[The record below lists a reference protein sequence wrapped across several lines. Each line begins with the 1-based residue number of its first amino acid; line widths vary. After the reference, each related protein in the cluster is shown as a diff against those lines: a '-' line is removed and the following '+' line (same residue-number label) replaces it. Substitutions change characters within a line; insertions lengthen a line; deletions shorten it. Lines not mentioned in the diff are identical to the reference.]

1 MDHLR
6 GNRAESCWLWREF
19 QGFWLPRRQAADT
32 GLSGPAALYHKRPA
46 AAKCRREAKSPYRR
60 FIPGS
65 GLVAINLHLRNFLH
79 IFLSDTTEKRVR
91 CTDVETNDNHSAS
104 SDDIAHSTAIQ
115 GGRQPALTGCPWHD
129 VNEMLQAAGLR
140 PTRQRMALGWLLFGK
155 GARHLTAE
163 MLYEEAT
170 LAKVPVSLATVY
182 NTLNQLT
189 DAGLLRQVSVDGT
202 KTYFDTN
209 VSAHHHFYLEHNHEL
224 VDIPDPHLAIT
235 QMPDVPDG
243 YEISRIDMVV
253 RLRKKR

>member
-1 MDHLR
+1 MLELASKVDLKMTDDM
-6 GNRAESCWLWREF
+6 
-19 QGFWLPRRQAADT
+19 LPRIMTRVTPRTA
-32 GLSGPAALYHKRPA
+32 RPA
-46 AAKCRREAKSPYRR
+46 SAGVDRLPLARRQRDAAA
-60 FIPGS
+60 
-65 GLVAINLHLRNFLH
+65 V
-79 IFLSDTTEKRVR
+79 
-91 CTDVETNDNHSAS
+91 
-104 SDDIAHSTAIQ
+104 
-115 GGRQPALTGCPWHD
+115 
-129 VNEMLQAAGLR
+129 GLR

-209 VSAHHHFYLEHNHEL
+209 VTAHHHFYLENNHEL
-224 VDIPDPHLAIT
+224 VDIPDPHLVLSK
-235 QMPDVPDG
+235 MPDVPEG
-243 YEISRIDMVV
+243 YEIARVDMVV

>member
-1 MDHLR
+1 MSVVPDVDMNDDASMLNDDAVIPAVH
-6 GNRAESCWLWREF
+6 G
-19 QGFWLPRRQAADT
+19 AA
-32 GLSGPAALYHKRPA
+32 H
-46 AAKCRREAKSPYRR
+46 
-60 FIPGS
+60 
-65 GLVAINLHLRNFLH
+65 
-79 IFLSDTTEKRVR
+79 
-91 CTDVETNDNHSAS
+91 
-104 SDDIAHSTAIQ
+104 
-115 GGRQPALTGCPWHD
+115 QPALTGCPWHD

-209 VSAHHHFYLEHNHEL
+209 VSTHHHFYLENNHEL
-224 VDIPDPHLAIT
+224 VDIPDPHLML
-235 QMPDVPDG
+235 QKMPEIPEG
-243 YEISRIDMVV
+243 YEIARVDMVV

>member
-1 MDHLR
+1 MV
-6 GNRAESCWLWREF
+6 
-19 QGFWLPRRQAADT
+19 
-32 GLSGPAALYHKRPA
+32 
-46 AAKCRREAKSPYRR
+46 
-60 FIPGS
+60 
-65 GLVAINLHLRNFLH
+65 LVAKNLHLLH
-79 IFLSDTTEKRVR
+79 FPLYCARILPKCSRVVPEVDMNDR
-91 CTDVETNDNHSAS
+91 ISTLTNDAADPTGPGAGH
-104 SDDIAHSTAIQ
+104 
-115 GGRQPALTGCPWHD
+115 QPALTGCPWHD

-209 VSAHHHFYLEHNHEL
+209 VTAHHHFYLENNHEL
-224 VDIPDPHLAIT
+224 VDIPDPHLVLSK
-235 QMPDVPDG
+235 MPEVPEG
-243 YEISRIDMVV
+243 YEIARVDMVV

>member
-1 MDHLR
+1 M
-6 GNRAESCWLWREF
+6 
-19 QGFWLPRRQAADT
+19 
-32 GLSGPAALYHKRPA
+32 
-46 AAKCRREAKSPYRR
+46 
-60 FIPGS
+60 
-65 GLVAINLHLRNFLH
+65 
-79 IFLSDTTEKRVR
+79 SDNAP
-91 CTDVETNDNHSAS
+91 NDNDETAHSAS
-104 SDDIAHSTAIQ
+104 LRS
-115 GGRQPALTGCPWHD
+115 GRQPALTGCPWHD

-209 VSAHHHFYLEHNHEL
+209 VTTHHHYYLENSHEL
-224 VDIPDPHLAIT
+224 VDIPDPHLALSK
-235 QMPDVPDG
+235 MPDVPEG
-243 YEISRIDMVV
+243 YEIARIDMVV

>member
-1 MDHLR
+1 VVPDVDINDQTPMMHDD
-6 GNRAESCWLWREF
+6 AAI
-19 QGFWLPRRQAADT
+19 QADR
-32 GLSGPAALYHKRPA
+32 AALH
-46 AAKCRREAKSPYRR
+46 
-60 FIPGS
+60 
-65 GLVAINLHLRNFLH
+65 
-79 IFLSDTTEKRVR
+79 
-91 CTDVETNDNHSAS
+91 
-104 SDDIAHSTAIQ
+104 
-115 GGRQPALTGCPWHD
+115 QPALTGCPWHD

-209 VSAHHHFYLEHNHEL
+209 VSTHHHFYLENNHEL
-224 VDIPDPHLAIT
+224 VDIPDPHLML
-235 QMPDVPDG
+235 QKMPEIPEG
-243 YEISRIDMVV
+243 YEIARVDMVV

>member
-1 MDHLR
+1 L
-6 GNRAESCWLWREF
+6 A
-19 QGFWLPRRQAADT
+19 QYT
-32 GLSGPAALYHKRPA
+32 GVYEVDVSENVAVSG
-46 AAKCRREAKSPYRR
+46 SD
-60 FIPGS
+60 GD
-65 GLVAINLHLRNFLH
+65 GVA
-79 IFLSDTTEKRVR
+79 V
-91 CTDVETNDNHSAS
+91 A
-104 SDDIAHSTAIQ
+104 
-115 GGRQPALTGCPWHD
+115 GRQPALTGCPWHD

-170 LAKVPVSLATVY
+170 HAKVPVSLATVY

-189 DAGLLRQVSVDGT
+189 DAGLLRQVSVDGA

-209 VSAHHHFYLEHNHEL
+209 VSAHHHFYLEGNHEL
-224 VDIPDPHLAIT
+224 VDIPDPHLML
-235 QMPDVPDG
+235 QKMPDVPEG